1 MSAAIGVVGLSLARA
16 QQPGASQP
24 GPQWSEA
31 QLREAVDLARVGG
44 KLTPKS
50 WPNGSRVAVCLS
62 FDADS
67 EAPLLRDGTTSP
79 TALSAADFGAQSGVP
94 RILAMLDRHQIPA
107 TFFVTAVDA
116 MLHRDMIAAIQ
127 KSGRHEI
134 GVHGWIHE
142 TPTRVTAGE
151 EERLLDQA
159 IEYLTKVTGQRPLGT
174 VRLPGH
180 SAWRRWT

>member
-1 MSAAIGVVGLSLARA
+1 M
-16 QQPGASQP
+16 
-24 GPQWSEA
+24 
-31 QLREAVDLARVGG
+31 ARVGR

-79 TALSAADFGAQSGVP
+79 TALSAADYGAQRGVP

-116 MLHRDMIAAIQ
+116 MLHPDMIAAI
-127 KSGRHEI
+127 
-134 GVHGWIHE
+134 
-142 TPTRVTAGE
+142 
-151 EERLLDQA
+151 
-159 IEYLTKVTGQRPLGT
+159 
-174 VRLPGH
+174 
-180 SAWRRWT
+180 